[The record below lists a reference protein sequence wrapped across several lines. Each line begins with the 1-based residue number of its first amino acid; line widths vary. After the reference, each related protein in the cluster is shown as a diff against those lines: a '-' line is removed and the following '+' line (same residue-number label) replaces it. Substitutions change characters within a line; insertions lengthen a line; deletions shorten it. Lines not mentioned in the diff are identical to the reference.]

1 MSISSALN
9 NAISGLSVN
18 SRMAEVVSSNLSN
31 ALTEGYAR
39 REVDLS
45 SANLGGKGAGVRVTG
60 IRRVTD
66 PVILA
71 DRREADARTAGS
83 KMQSDTLA
91 RVEQAMGAPGAQ
103 TGLAARLAKVETA
116 LIDAAT
122 DPSSPQRLGQVV
134 TRLTELT
141 TAFHEASTVIQL
153 ERQAADTV
161 IADGVDQL
169 NTDLKQVEQLN
180 ADIARASRRGLDGA
194 ALQDERQRVIDRI
207 AVLVPIRTQSRPD
220 GAVALYSSQGATLID
235 GKAAQFGFQ
244 RSPTIVADMT
254 LQSGGLAPIMT
265 GGSAMPDG
273 FGNLTGGSLQA
284 AFRLRDQ
291 TLVSA
296 QADLDLAAADLV
308 ARFSNPAVDPTILAG
323 GPGLLTDRGAP
334 LDPADHI
341 GLSGRLSVNA
351 SVDIAAGGSV
361 ARLRDGV
368 NATTVGPA
376 GDATLINR
384 LRDALQV
391 DVTPVP
397 GARATTA
404 FHRLNDLSAEWGG
417 VRLRADEAVA
427 FASSRQDM
435 MRQAETALGVDSD
448 VELQELIKIE
458 QAYAANAKLL
468 QAVEAMMQRLT
479 EI

>member
-122 DPSSPQRLGQVV
+122 DPSSPQRL
-134 TRLTELT
+134 
-141 TAFHEASTVIQL
+141 
-153 ERQAADTV
+153 
-161 IADGVDQL
+161 
-169 NTDLKQVEQLN
+169 
-180 ADIARASRRGLDGA
+180 
-194 ALQDERQRVIDRI
+194 
-207 AVLVPIRTQSRPD
+207 
-220 GAVALYSSQGATLID
+220 LID

-254 LQSGGLAPIMT
+254 LQSGGLAPIMA

-334 LDPADHI
+334 LDPADHT

-391 DVTPVP
+391 DVAPVP